1 MLKQYNMTEV
11 EHMHTNRV
19 NTKIRNRWYHP

>member
-1 MLKQYNMTEV
+1 MTEV

>member
-1 MLKQYNMTEV
+1 MTEV
-11 EHMHTNRV
+11 EHIHTNRV